1 MSDKIGIIGYSG
13 HAYVIIEAAKL
24 LQHSIIGYYEKEKL
38 PFNPYRLTYLGNEE
52 EVDFKGSQNKYIIGI
67 GNNRIRQK
75 IAERLQNHI
84 SFASI
89 VHPNTL
95 ISETSK
101 IGLGTFINANV
112 TINALAT
119 IGEHCILNTGCII
132 EHECCIDNY
141 VHIGPGAVLAGNV
154 QVCAGTFIG
163 ANVTVK
169 QGIKIG
175 HNVIIGAG
183 TVVIRDI
190 PDNVTIVGNPSKIIK
205 NNG

>member
-1 MSDKIGIIGYSG
+1 
-13 HAYVIIEAAKL
+13 
-24 LQHSIIGYYEKEKL
+24 IIGYYEKEKL

-75 IAERLQNHI
+75 IAERLQSHI

-95 ISETSK
+95 ISVTSK

-112 TINALAT
+112 TINALVT

-175 HNVIIGAG
+175 YNVIIGAG

-190 PDNVTIVGNPSKIIK
+190 PDDVTVVGNPSKIIK